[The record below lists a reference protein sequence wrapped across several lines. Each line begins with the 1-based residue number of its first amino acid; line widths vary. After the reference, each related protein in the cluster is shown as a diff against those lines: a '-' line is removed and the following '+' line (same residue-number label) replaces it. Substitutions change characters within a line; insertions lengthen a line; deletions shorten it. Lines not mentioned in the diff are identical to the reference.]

1 VGERLRD
8 RFAAGTAFVSL
19 AAVTESERVVAGIGR
34 AVGADLVRTDSAL
47 RGLVERFGDGR
58 WLLILDNLEQVL
70 DAAPDLDELLVACP
84 GLAILVTSRTALRLR
99 AEREYPVAPL
109 ALPADP
115 ATGAIDDPASSPAVA
130 LFVDRARAVRYDFAV
145 TAANAAAVAEICRRL
160 EGVPLAIELAAAR
173 IRLLDP
179 DALLSRLARSLD
191 ALGTGTVDMPE
202 RQRSLR
208 ATVEWSVGLLDDAER
223 SLLEIAA
230 VFVDGWTLE
239 AMADVAVLDEDRAL
253 ELTDALTGHSLIYHD
268 LTDRGPR
275 SRMLNTIREYIAELL
290 AARPDVAAI
299 GRRHADRYRALAE
312 EADRPLQ
319 RAGQS
324 EWAERLQ
331 AETGNLIAAVR
342 WYLANDPAPLPHL
355 FRVLTVFR
363 VLWPFLAPRYEIMA
377 EGPAWVDQILPAAD
391 SFDPYA
397 RAELLWTAAVTGVEV
412 GDDAAAL
419 AARERLAPLL
429 DAIDDP
435 YLSAVSQLV
444 MAWVLPIV
452 GDDESALDEAL
463 AALEQLRGQDE
474 PLWTAVAVATAGT
487 IETAVGRYDDAQ
499 LHLSEMRDLAE
510 GFDSTW
516 LASLSRA
523 QLGLLAVRG
532 RLGDARALLDEGLDL
547 SLPTHSTHALALG
560 LAACARLALAEGD
573 PERAALVAGAVD
585 GLRRR
590 AGVRARPML
599 RRPEAELVA
608 QLRAELGTER
618 FDEAFAAGSGLDQE
632 EAVAAARDL
641 RGAAG
646 SARAAT
652 P

>member
-1 VGERLRD
+1 
-8 RFAAGTAFVSL
+8 
-19 AAVTESERVVAGIGR
+19 
-34 AVGADLVRTDSAL
+34 
-47 RGLVERFGDGR
+47 
-58 WLLILDNLEQVL
+58 
-70 DAAPDLDELLVACP
+70 
-84 GLAILVTSRTALRLR
+84 
-99 AEREYPVAPL
+99 
-109 ALPADP
+109 
-115 ATGAIDDPASSPAVA
+115 
-130 LFVDRARAVRYDFAV
+130 
-145 TAANAAAVAEICRRL
+145 
-160 EGVPLAIELAAAR
+160 
-173 IRLLDP
+173 
-179 DALLSRLARSLD
+179 
-191 ALGTGTVDMPE
+191 
-202 RQRSLR
+202 
-208 ATVEWSVGLLDDAER
+208 
-223 SLLEIAA
+223 
-230 VFVDGWTLE
+230 
-239 AMADVAVLDEDRAL
+239 
-253 ELTDALTGHSLIYHD
+253 
-268 LTDRGPR
+268 
-275 SRMLNTIREYIAELL
+275 
-290 AARPDVAAI
+290 
-299 GRRHADRYRALAE
+299 
-312 EADRPLQ
+312 
-319 RAGQS
+319 
-324 EWAERLQ
+324 
-331 AETGNLIAAVR
+331 
-342 WYLANDPAPLPHL
+342 
-355 FRVLTVFR
+355 
-363 VLWPFLAPRYEIMA
+363 
-377 EGPAWVDQILPAAD
+377 
-391 SFDPYA
+391 
-397 RAELLWTAAVTGVEV
+397 VTGVEV

-510 GFDSTW
+510 GLDSTW

-523 QLGLLAVRG
+523 QLGLLAVVRG

-590 AGVRARPML
+590 AGVRAWPML

-641 RGAAG
+641 RGSAG